1 MYRHLYRPLFTVLSL
16 LVFLGCQSRQPLTS
30 ADAKLIAAADQRPNI
45 MIVMV
50 DDMGFSDPGCYG
62 GEIQTPNL
70 DRLAGAGVR
79 FTQFYN
85 TSRCCPTRAALLTGL
100 YPHQAGVGQMTTD
113 RGEAYPGYRGRLTPN
128 AVTIA
133 EVLRE
138 NGYRTGMV
146 GKWHLSLTDGPAG
159 ENRLAWLNHQAFFE
173 EDFSDRNTY
182 PTARGFEKYYG
193 NIWGVVNYF
202 DPFSLVNGE
211 EPAPDVPDD
220 FYYTDAISDTA
231 TAYIEEFSKGE
242 DPFFLY
248 VAHCAPHW
256 PLHARPEDIAKYRDT
271 YQDGWDAVRRR
282 RYERQVEMGLFEAG
296 NSQLPEPTER
306 KITWAEEPRR
316 EWEAQ
321 AMAVH
326 AAMIDR
332 VDQGLGRI
340 IAKLEETGELDNTII
355 LFLSDNGASPERPQ
369 QPGFDRNSETR
380 EGKAVHYSDFT
391 MAPGPENTYTGIGRY
406 WANVAN
412 TPFRYWKART
422 FEGGIATPL
431 IAHWPAGIRVA
442 PGSINR
448 SPGHVVDLMAT
459 CLDVAGADY
468 PQTYEGRAITPLE
481 GKSLLPVL
489 QQGRREGH
497 ETIFFE
503 HFTAKAI
510 RQGDWKAVC
519 LPRQDKWELY
529 NLAEDRTETNNL
541 AEKMPEKMAELK
553 ALWQKEAERLQV
565 FPQPER

>member
-1 MYRHLYRPLFTVLSL
+1 MQLRLYRSL
-16 LVFLGCQSRQPLTS
+16 LSTISLLALLSCQSRQSFPSTS
-30 ADAKLIAAADQRPNI
+30 PELVAKTDQQPNI
-45 MIVMV
+45 LIVMV

-70 DRLAGAGVR
+70 DRLAGNGVR

-113 RGEAYPGYRGRLTPN
+113 RGDTYPGYRGRLTPN

-146 GKWHLSLTDGPAG
+146 GKWHVSLTDGPSG

-173 EDFSDRNTY
+173 EDFSDRNSY

-211 EPAPDVPDD
+211 KPVLEVPDD

-231 TAYIEEFSKGE
+231 VAYIEEFSKDE

-256 PLHARPEDIAKYRDT
+256 PLHALPEDIARYEDT
-271 YQDGWDAVRRR
+271 YKEGWDVIRRR
-282 RYERQVEMGLFEAG
+282 RYQRQLKLGLFTTD
-296 NSQLPEPTER
+296 NSALTDPTER
-306 KITWAEEPRR
+306 SITWEEEPHR
-316 EWEAQ
+316 EWEAH

-340 IAKLEETGELDNTII
+340 IGKLEETGELDNTLI

-391 MAPGPENTYTGIGRY
+391 IAPGPENTYTGIGRY

-442 PGSINR
+442 PGSINH
-448 SPGHVVDLMAT
+448 SPGHVIDLMAT
-459 CLDVAGADY
+459 CLDVAKADY
-468 PQTYEGRAITPLE
+468 PQVYKGRAITRLE

-489 QQGRREGH
+489 RQGRREGH
-497 ETIFFE
+497 EAIFFE

-510 RQGDWKAVC
+510 RQGDWKLVC

-529 NLAEDRTETNNL
+529 NLAEDRTETNDL
-541 AEKMPEKMAELK
+541 SESMPEKVAELK
-553 ALWQKEAERLQV
+553 KLWQKEAERLQV
-565 FPQPER
+565 FPQPGR